1 MGSSI
6 LLDRT
11 GDVATL
17 TLNRP
22 DKRNALDLD
31 MWRALAQAMRSVSAD
46 GAVRCVVL
54 TGAGGA
60 FAAGADIAEFAG
72 CRRTASEAKA
82 YGAVVNLALDSIRDC
97 PMPTV
102 AAIRGPCVG
111 AGLQIAIL
119 CDLRIASSSSTFGAP
134 IQRLGFAM
142 PYPEIAY
149 LVELAGHA
157 VALEILLEGRVFDAG
172 EALQKGLVS
181 RVVADEAHDGEV
193 AATSRRIADGAP
205 LAARAHKRLIRR
217 ALDPRPWSEAEIG
230 ESFAAADSEDYR
242 RGIDAFLAKKK
253 PRFEGR

>member
-1 MGSSI
+1 MGDSI
-6 LLDRT
+6 LIDLA

-31 MWRALAQAMRSVSAD
+31 MWRALAAAMLSVSAD

-60 FAAGADIAEFAG
+60 FAAGADIAEFAIH
-72 CRRTASEAKA
+72 RRTAAEAKA
-82 YGAVVNLALDSIRDC
+82 YGAVVNLALGAIRDC
-97 PMPTV
+97 PMPIV
-102 AAIRGPCVG
+102 AAIRGACVG

-119 CDLRIASSSSTFGAP
+119 CDIRIAASSSTFGAP

-172 EALQKGLVS
+172 EAMQKGLVS
-181 RVVADEAHDGEV
+181 RVVADEALEGEI
-193 AATSRRIADGAP
+193 AATARCIADGAP

-217 ALDPRPWSEAEIG
+217 ALDPKPWSEAEMD
-230 ESFAAADSEDYR
+230 ESFALADSGDYR
-242 RGIDAFLAKKK
+242 RGIEAFLAKKK
-253 PRFEGR
+253 PGFESR